1 MAAAAVRTEGAQTD
15 RAVLVV
21 KLNIALQISDLGSS
35 DLGSSSGGFSQ
46 DLGLA
51 VWSNMSSD
59 RHDGDD
65 MADVDIENGYSRE
78 RNDSHVPEDST
89 SFDVRVRASA
99 SHLHSRIAHDTR
111 SGFIQSDS

>member
-65 MADVDIENGYSRE
+65 MADVEIE

>member
-1 MAAAAVRTEGAQTD
+1 
-15 RAVLVV
+15 
-21 KLNIALQISDLGSS
+21 
-35 DLGSSSGGFSQ
+35 
-46 DLGLA
+46 
-51 VWSNMSSD
+51 MSSD

-65 MADVDIENGYSRE
+65 MADVEIE